1 MTKIAQTD
9 QSQKAPPPQFDAS
22 FFTELR
28 RAVAHSVKEQ
38 MCALQDR
45 KSFAAASPWLSQDE
59 ACEYLKISRTTIYAH
74 RKRRKLAKSADM
86 KDAAFAPEYGS
97 GPDRKST
104 RLNSSHSGESRM
116 PSSA

>member
-9 QSQKAPPPQFDAS
+9 QSQNAPPQFDAS

-97 GPDRKST
+97 GPHLRFRRDELDAWMARQK
-104 RLNSSHSGESRM
+104 L
-116 PSSA
+116 

>member
-9 QSQKAPPPQFDAS
+9 QSQNAPPPQFDAS

-74 RKRRKLAKSADM
+74 RKRRKLAKSADK
-86 KDAAFAPEYGS
+86 KDAAFAPEYGR
-97 GPDRKST
+97 GPNLRFRRDELDAWMARQK
-104 RLNSSHSGESRM
+104 L
-116 PSSA
+116 